1 MPNNFFTFKQFTIRQ
16 QKSVF
21 RVGTDGVLLGACAN
35 VEGVRTIL
43 DIGTGTGL
51 IALMLAQRSSAEI
64 FAIEPDHDS
73 FIQASENITATPW
86 RRQVR
91 IFNCRLQ
98 DYFPHGLKFEL
109 IVSNPPYFI
118 DSLVNP
124 DNQSAAARHNISLTQ
139 DDLLEGV
146 VRLLDPAGRL
156 EVIMPYQE
164 GNILIVKALNHRLY
178 CNSVLKIKP
187 VQSSEVKR
195 LILSFSRQKSE
206 VKEQSLIIEKDRR
219 HHFTEEYKTLTRDFY
234 LKF

>member
-73 FIQASENITATPW
+73 FIQASENIAASPR

-91 IFNCRLQ
+91 IFKCRLQ
-98 DYFPHGLKFEL
+98 DYFPHVLKFEL

-118 DSLVNP
+118 DSLINP